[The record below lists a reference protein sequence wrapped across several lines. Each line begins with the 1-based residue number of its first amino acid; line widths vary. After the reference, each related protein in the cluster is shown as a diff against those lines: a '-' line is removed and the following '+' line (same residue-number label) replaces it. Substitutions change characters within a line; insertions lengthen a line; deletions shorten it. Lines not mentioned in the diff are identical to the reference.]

1 VAWLCIM
8 GFGTSISFKV
18 LPVSSFDS
26 GDDEMRR
33 GCIGQDGD
41 LLEYA

>member
-1 VAWLCIM
+1 M

-33 GCIGQDGD
+33 GALGKMAIF
-41 LLEYA
+41 LSTLK